1 MKAVTYDK
9 YAGPET
15 HELREIPT
23 PEPGEGQVRIRV
35 TAAGLNPWDW
45 HLYRG
50 DPWLARFSSGLFSPG
65 ERVVGADAAGTV
77 DAVGAGVEGFVVG
90 DRVFGFVGYGAV
102 ADYVIADAGK
112 IAHTPLT
119 ATDEEAAAVPIG
131 GITALGGFED
141 GGGCEGRRVLVI
153 GASGGVGHM
162 AVQVAKVLGASRVV
176 AVCSGPNAA
185 MVEELG
191 ADRVID
197 YTQEDVLDCGET
209 FDVVYDTVG
218 TTRLTRLKRIIAAD
232 GVYLAAGGLGGGP
245 LLGPAWAIFSSKAI
259 SPLARRRVV
268 VVGTEPSH
276 ENLTRMADMIEDGR
290 VRPVIAETYP
300 LDHTAE
306 ALARLEA
313 QHVAGKL
320 VVQVA

>member
-15 HELREIPT
+15 HELREIPI
-23 PEPGEGQVRIRV
+23 PEPGEGQVRLRV
-35 TAAGLNPWDW
+35 GAAGLNPWDW
-45 HLYRG
+45 HIYRG
-50 DPWLARFSSGLFSPG
+50 DPWLARFSFGLRGPG

-77 DAVGAGVEGFVVG
+77 DAVGPGVEGFEPG
-90 DRVFGFVGYGAV
+90 DRVFGFLGFGAV
-102 ADYVIADAGK
+102 ADYAIADASK

-119 ATDEEAAAVPIG
+119 ATDEEAAAVPIAA
-131 GITALGGFED
+131 ITALGGFED
-141 GGGCEGRRVLVI
+141 GGGCEGRSVLVI

-162 AVQVAKVLGASRVV
+162 AVQVARVLGASRVV

-185 MVEELG
+185 MVTALG

-197 YTQEDVLDCGET
+197 YTREDVLDCGET

-218 TTRLTRLKRIIAAD
+218 TTRLTRLKRIMEPG

-245 LLGPAWAIFSSKAI
+245 LLGPAWAIFSAKAS
-259 SPLARRRVV
+259 SPFARRKVI

-276 ENLTRMADMIEDGR
+276 ENLTRMAGWIEEGK

-300 LDHTAE
+300 LERTAE
-306 ALARLEA
+306 AFARLEA